1 MDVVSPSTSDQELR
15 LYLAAM
21 PLRVRLDQHVGSFLY
36 GFFLTPLD
44 AMSQPAQLIKDESS
58 APEEEL
64 PAPAVLAGG
73 QKLQHAFE
81 ASCSRQEVALPSF
94 IMLHGSFGLRP
105 QLG

>member
-1 MDVVSPSTSDQELR
+1 
-15 LYLAAM
+15 M

-44 AMSQPAQLIKDESS
+44 AMSQPAQLIEDESS
-58 APEEEL
+58 APEEL

-73 QKLQHAFE
+73 QKLQNAFE